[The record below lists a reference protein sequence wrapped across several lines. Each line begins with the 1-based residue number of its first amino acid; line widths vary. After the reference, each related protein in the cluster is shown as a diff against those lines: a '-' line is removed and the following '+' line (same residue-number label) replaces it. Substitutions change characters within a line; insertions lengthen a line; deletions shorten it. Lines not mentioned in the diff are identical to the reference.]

1 MNQELSD
8 QELACGVL
16 VPLLVNGVNRK
27 P

>member
-1 MNQELSD
+1 MNQGLND

>member
-1 MNQELSD
+1 MNQGLND

-16 VPLLVNGVNRK
+16 VPLVVNGVNRK